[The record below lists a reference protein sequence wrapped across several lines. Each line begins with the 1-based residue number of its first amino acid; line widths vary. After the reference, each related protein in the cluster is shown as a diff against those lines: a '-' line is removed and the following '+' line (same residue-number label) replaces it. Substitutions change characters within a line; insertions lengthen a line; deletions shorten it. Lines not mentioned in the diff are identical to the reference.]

1 MSEQLNGA
9 NPPVYNQSYLTTGKG
24 QAVILLHGLFGNLA
38 MWKSTVDALKSTC
51 KVVIPRLPVFDL
63 PFQHNN
69 LESQVNALH
78 EFLTWNKL
86 RDVILVGHAMGG
98 QLALMYAC
106 HHPGNT
112 QKVVLTGSAGF
123 FENSAFMEEN
133 LSGLNDFEEV
143 HAKAQEAF
151 FKSEVPVGLVEDMY
165 ATIKNISKPTT
176 LYSRTQSSHNRSVE
190 SLLNKLDHPVLLLW
204 GLEDRITPPE
214 VAFHFHDFLLN
225 SEIRFINE
233 CGHVPMVDQP
243 EKFNQS
249 LVQFINK

>member
-1 MSEQLNGA
+1 MSEHLNGV

-38 MWKSTVDALKSTC
+38 MWKSTADALKSTC

-63 PFQHNN
+63 PIQHNN
-69 LESQVNALH
+69 LEDQVNALH

-133 LSGLNDFEEV
+133 LSGLDDFE
-143 HAKAQEAF
+143 
-151 FKSEVPVGLVEDMY
+151 EVPVGLLDDGYTRIRNNSGPAV
-165 ATIKNISKPTT
+165 
-176 LYSRTQSSHNRSVE
+176 LYSDAPLSSGRSME